1 MVSMALGLLIIW
13 ALYAGFR
20 STMQSISLS
29 LALSNE
35 NAILRHGFQTVLDE
49 ADYWTAYDHPE
60 AALPSGQANP
70 DPTEPLTQGLGNR
83 RTADLSGL
91 TSWGYGRLGVT
102 MRPSGGPF
110 TPFAQMK
117 LLPGDTAATATAY
130 ATAADPWTNGE
141 VWKPRRIR
149 SNTVPVPS
157 TTQAAPQ
164 EFERGW
170 DADYHWS
177 AADARTWNWANPI
190 EAQFSGRWYEGVLYG
205 DHRYG
210 LYAMFA
216 SPFSS
221 VLLAAQTYAPTSSR
235 PSFGTV
241 EPLHHWLPNQ
251 VLGLKGSLGDYGLYE
266 YLPSHVKPLFYGVFD
281 AMSNSL
287 ATQDMDLFLGLNN
300 YVRAAPAASF
310 YTNFRLD
317 TLPATTF
324 LRHLQAV
331 KTAPGAGNGSMGSN
345 MVSVR
350 TEQQTT
356 GMFLYHTVTR
366 PLYFQKPQKWPD
378 VTCSYFRYIGPAHHG
393 MVATLN
399 WSSLVREEAARIYV
413 TPFGTTLR
421 GARQQRHRDGGW
433 ATWLANADE
442 LRSKRLEHQT
452 GGSATMWFYRVWTGT
467 PRAAGSRVV
476 GYVIK
481 RPADAS
487 AATDEKLDL
496 VADMHLNAGF
506 TIPAGGNDPTLDDY

>member
-190 EAQFSGRWYEGVLYG
+190 EAQFSGRWYDGVLYG

-350 TEQQTT
+350 NEQQTT